1 MKMKMKTKLK
11 FKDLFKII
19 AGYLYAAVFVLVSVF
34 EIYTA
39 VKFFSLISEATGW
52 WVLLL
57 FVAAVAMICWAVYLI
72 RCIGKTCFIGLKVE
86 FYAPKDLKFNVVVHD
101 EDEGLEEC
109 SGEDCD
115 CTFEELLAD
124 GLCKEEENNVEN

>member
-1 MKMKMKTKLK
+1 MKEKIK
-11 FKDLFKII
+11 KDLKII

-34 EIYTA
+34 EIYA
-39 VKFFSLISEATGW
+39 AIKFFSLISEATGW
-52 WVLLL
+52 CVLLL
-57 FVAAVAMICWAVYLI
+57 FVAAVVMICSAIYLI

-86 FYAPKDLKFNVVVHD
+86 FYTPKDLKFHVVVHD

-124 GLCKEEENNVEN
+124 ELRKEESEDE